1 MKDLTI
7 ATLFTLFLLGSHSGT
22 ATGQPFTKITDPDN
36 PIAADPGSTNSY
48 AGASW
53 IDFNGDGLLD
63 LFVNRQSTLYKN
75 IGGGNFERVLEA
87 ISGQGN
93 TYGNTWADIDNDGD
107 VDCFVSGGSVRG
119 SFLYR
124 NDGNDTFTKI
134 TEGAIGDSIT
144 NSGWGSAWGDYDND
158 GYVDLVIAA
167 PYNFA
172 GILHENRFF
181 RNNGDGSFTR
191 VDTSVVEEGLEPFT
205 VPTWSDYNQ
214 DGDLDL
220 FIGSGPATGQLAP
233 DFLYENLLVDT
244 GIAYFERITTDP
256 IATDLV
262 DGQVWNWIDYDN
274 DGDLDAFLTN
284 YNAGVDN
291 NLYRNNGGVYQRM
304 TEGEVGTIVS
314 DNSLSLTNLWADFD
328 NDGDLDCFVTND
340 STPRDWYYV
349 NNGDGTFTR
358 IDSLA
363 ITENFGAHYGATA
376 GDYDNDGDLDLYVS
390 GTTASKGLYRNDLP
404 AGNHW
409 VKIRCT
415 GIGGTTGSN
424 YSALGTMVRA
434 KATINGTPT
443 WQMREVSAQN
453 SFNSQNALDVHFGL
467 GDATVIDS
475 LVIRWP
481 GGIVEYLTDV
491 PTDQS
496 YTATEGSGIVTGVR
510 EITSTVPERAGLD
523 QNYPNPFNPSTAIS
537 FRITQ
542 RGPVRLT
549 VFDLLGREQAVL
561 VDEIMEPGS
570 YRAKFDAVDRASSG
584 VYFYRL
590 QTNGFTETRRMI
602 LLK

>member
-1 MKDLTI
+1 
-7 ATLFTLFLLGSHSGT
+7 
-22 ATGQPFTKITDPDN
+22 
-36 PIAADPGSTNSY
+36 
-48 AGASW
+48 
-53 IDFNGDGLLD
+53 
-63 LFVNRQSTLYKN
+63 
-75 IGGGNFERVLEA
+75 
-87 ISGQGN
+87 
-93 TYGNTWADIDNDGD
+93 
-107 VDCFVSGGSVRG
+107 
-119 SFLYR
+119 
-124 NDGNDTFTKI
+124 
-134 TEGAIGDSIT
+134 
-144 NSGWGSAWGDYDND
+144 
-158 GYVDLVIAA
+158 
-167 PYNFA
+167 
-172 GILHENRFF
+172 
-181 RNNGDGSFTR
+181 
-191 VDTSVVEEGLEPFT
+191 
-205 VPTWSDYNQ
+205 
-214 DGDLDL
+214 
-220 FIGSGPATGQLAP
+220 
-233 DFLYENLLVDT
+233 
-244 GIAYFERITTDP
+244 
-256 IATDLV
+256 
-262 DGQVWNWIDYDN
+262 
-274 DGDLDAFLTN
+274 
-284 YNAGVDN
+284 
-291 NLYRNNGGVYQRM
+291 
-304 TEGEVGTIVS
+304 
-314 DNSLSLTNLWADFD
+314 
-328 NDGDLDCFVTND
+328 
-340 STPRDWYYV
+340 
-349 NNGDGTFTR
+349 
-358 IDSLA
+358 
-363 ITENFGAHYGATA
+363 
-376 GDYDNDGDLDLYVS
+376 
-390 GTTASKGLYRNDLP
+390 KGLYRNDLP